1 MPARQKAPAC
11 GGLTTLPFQAATP
24 TDVQNAYSTSA
35 TYVDDW
41 YKAFFSRLKDQS
53 TFYDDPVIVIRP
65 NWEAMGQDT
74 GMQLG
79 VGAGLH
85 TAAQWY
91 QAGYTQTQ
99 YNAMM
104 RKFCRIGKQY
114 GPPNLY
120 IVFSPAFETTVSQAL
135 GKTYESYLTDVSGNG
150 PGSPDWVGYTG
161 TCASVHP
168 DARDARA
175 GTEVNARRL
184 ISGGDGLPSKYYP
197 AIDAINAAV
206 QYKIPFFSLEI
217 GPSTPYTND
226 TLHDTVV
233 GPKYYGDSFD
243 ELGQIVNN
251 PDYYGL
257 IGAFGFLDQGANLI
271 PGSPTATI
279 PGSPP
284 SFWDANDQTNMIR
297 CSKIV
302 RKYFGSKPT
311 YGGDPIPA
319 RV

>member
-1 MPARQKAPAC
+1 MPAFMFEKISPPVHQGGSIPAVTIREPRGVIVQMLDRLTESRLQREAPEVVVQALRGAQADSVGRVGQDEAGRTRGQAAVAQVGHRPGDEGLDPGA
-11 GGLTTLPFQAATP
+11 GGVYSDPNTFQATGSKTGTFYYPNNLKGHGNLGAFRNATDRSTLAVGLYMTTLPFQAATP

-114 GPPNLY
+114 GPPNLNLR
-120 IVFSPAFETTVSQAL
+120 SRLEPLQDGSQ
-135 GKTYESYLTDVSGNG
+135 
-150 PGSPDWVGYTG
+150 
-161 TCASVHP
+161 
-168 DARDARA
+168 
-175 GTEVNARRL
+175 
-184 ISGGDGLPSKYYP
+184 
-197 AIDAINAAV
+197 
-206 QYKIPFFSLEI
+206 
-217 GPSTPYTND
+217 
-226 TLHDTVV
+226 
-233 GPKYYGDSFD
+233 
-243 ELGQIVNN
+243 
-251 PDYYGL
+251 
-257 IGAFGFLDQGANLI
+257 
-271 PGSPTATI
+271 
-279 PGSPP
+279 
-284 SFWDANDQTNMIR
+284 
-297 CSKIV
+297 
-302 RKYFGSKPT
+302 
-311 YGGDPIPA
+311 
-319 RV
+319 